1 MIKSNDKIYIES
13 FLENLV
19 VRKNLS
25 QNTIKSYTFDLKLLT
40 DFFSQKCISSLT
52 ENELKIYV
60 KHVIIRKSML
70 LESIASS
77 DEVNLMI
84 KEYMNSG
91 IPNVEDN
98 SDLGEK

>member
-40 DFFSQKCISSLT
+40 DL
-52 ENELKIYV
+52 
-60 KHVIIRKSML
+60 
-70 LESIASS
+70 
-77 DEVNLMI
+77 NLM
-84 KEYMNSG
+84 KMKYQDQTFFYQM
-91 IPNVEDN
+91 
-98 SDLGEK
+98 

>member
-1 MIKSNDKIYIES
+1 MMNTKKYA
-13 FLENLV
+13 LE
-19 VRKNLS
+19 
-25 QNTIKSYTFDLKLLT
+25 I
-40 DFFSQKCISSLT
+40 
-52 ENELKIYV
+52 
-60 KHVIIRKSML
+60 
-70 LESIASS
+70 IASS

>member
-1 MIKSNDKIYIES
+1 MYIS
-13 FLENLV
+13 
-19 VRKNLS
+19 
-25 QNTIKSYTFDLKLLT
+25 
-40 DFFSQKCISSLT
+40 
-52 ENELKIYV
+52 LKIYV

-84 KEYMNSG
+84 KEYTNSG